1 MLRLRSS
8 QCPFMVALPGNFVSQ
23 TAGHR
28 GLPTGR
34 FFMWRAS
41 RMRPRTTKEIPVPK
55 GKFLPDF
62 TASGIDLSANM
73 IVPKAARLIERGSI
87 LLGSDPSTYVFV
99 KTDMQ
104 RNLFRIPLH

>member
-1 MLRLRSS
+1 
-8 QCPFMVALPGNFVSQ
+8 
-23 TAGHR
+23 
-28 GLPTGR
+28 
-34 FFMWRAS
+34 
-41 RMRPRTTKEIPVPK
+41 MRPRTTKEIPVPK